1 MHKLMKFCEKQW
13 KNAAVYGKIKFEERQ
28 RGVPR
33 ERRTH
38 ISIKSNICLL
48 AFVLLNSLGLRRI
61 THMGKTVDRIY
72 HAAIYVRLSKEDGD
86 VAGTAKAES
95 NSISNQKDLI
105 RDFLKDKDDIIVV
118 SERVDDGYSGS
129 DFERPGFR
137 MMMEDIKRG
146 KVDCVVVKDLSRF
159 GREYIDSGKYIER
172 LFPALGVRF
181 IAVNDHIDSKEE
193 NSRDDIVVP
202 FKNLM
207 NDAYCR
213 DISIKIRSHL
223 EVKRK
228 NGEYTGAFTP
238 YGYKKDEN
246 NRNRLVPDLY
256 AAGVVK
262 NIFRMKLNGMSQ
274 AAIAECLDGKGIL
287 SPMEYKHSIGIRI
300 QDNFKTHEQAGWSSM
315 SVRRILENEVYVGT
329 LVQGRHSTPNHKIK
343 KIVDKPKEEWIRI
356 EDNHEPVISK
366 RDFAIV
372 QRLLGM
378 DTRTSP
384 DEDGVYVLAGL
395 AVCADCGAAM
405 VKRNVP
411 AGGKVY
417 SYYICS
423 KNAATKECGA
433 HRIPKEKL
441 ESLVFEV
448 LKAHIANVLDTGR
461 ILEYID
467 TVPFQE
473 LEIKELERQKEAKE
487 QEIQRCRELRDMLYG
502 DLKDGIVS
510 KEDYAELYEGYN
522 SRRKKA
528 EETVRKLRNEIQNVL
543 EAKTDKYE
551 WLHCFK
557 EYQNIS
563 GLSRMAAVELIDRVR
578 VFDKDHVE
586 IDFNFQDC
594 FRSALRRI
602 QSAGCTVC
610 TGENGRVTIQER
622 EVV

>member
-1 MHKLMKFCEKQW
+1 
-13 KNAAVYGKIKFEERQ
+13 
-28 RGVPR
+28 
-33 ERRTH
+33 
-38 ISIKSNICLL
+38 
-48 AFVLLNSLGLRRI
+48 
-61 THMGKTVDRIY
+61 MGKTVNCLTVDRIY

-86 VAGTAKAES
+86 VASAAKAES
-95 NSISNQKDLI
+95 NSISNQKNLI

-129 DFERPGFR
+129 NFERPGFQ
-137 MMMEDIKRG
+137 MMLEDIRRG
-146 KVDCVVVKDLSRF
+146 RVDCVVVKDLSRF
-159 GREYIDSGKYIER
+159 GREYIDYGKYIER

-193 NSRDDIVVP
+193 SGRDDIVVP

-246 NRNRLVPDLY
+246 DRNRIVPDLY

-262 NIFRMKLNGMSQ
+262 DIFRMKLNGMSQ
-274 AAIAECLDGKGIL
+274 AAIAERLNGKGIL
-287 SPMEYKHSIGIRI
+287 SPMEYKHSLGIRI
-300 QDNFKTHEQAGWSSM
+300 QDHFKTHEQAGWSSV
-315 SVRRILENEVYVGT
+315 SVRRVLENEVYVGT

-343 KIVDKPKEEWIRI
+343 KIVDKPEEEWIRI
-356 EDNHEPVISK
+356 EDSHEPIISK
-366 RDFAIV
+366 REFAIV

-384 DEDGVYVLAGL
+384 NEDEVYVLSGL
-395 AVCADCGAAM
+395 AVCADCGAPM

-423 KNAATKECGA
+423 KNAATKECGT

-441 ESLVFEV
+441 EGIVFEV
-448 LKAHIANVLDTGR
+448 LKTHIANVLDAGR

-473 LEIKELERQKEAKE
+473 LEIRELERQKEAKE
-487 QEIQRCRELRDMLYG
+487 QEIGRCKELRDMLYE
-502 DLKDGIVS
+502 DLKDGVVS

-528 EETVRKLRNEIQNVL
+528 EEAVRKLKHEIQKVM

-551 WLHCFK
+551 WLRYFK

-563 GLSRMAAVELIDRVR
+563 ELSRMAAVELIDRVK
-578 VFDKDHVE
+578 VFDKNHVE

-594 FRSALRRI
+594 FQSALRQI

-610 TGENGRVTIQER
+610 TEENGRINIQEIQER

>member
-1 MHKLMKFCEKQW
+1 M
-13 KNAAVYGKIKFEERQ
+13 
-28 RGVPR
+28 
-33 ERRTH
+33 
-38 ISIKSNICLL
+38 SNI
-48 AFVLLNSLGLRRI
+48 N
-61 THMGKTVDRIY
+61 TVDRIY

-86 VAGTAKAES
+86 VSSAIKAES
-95 NSISNQKDLI
+95 NSISNQKNLI
-105 RDFLKDKDDIIVV
+105 KDFLKDKEDIIVV

-129 DFERPGFR
+129 NFERPAFQ

-146 KVDCVVVKDLSRF
+146 IVDCVIVKDLSRF

-193 NSRDDIVVP
+193 NGRDDIVVP

-228 NGEYTGAFTP
+228 NGEYIGAFTP

-262 NIFRMKLNGMSQ
+262 EIFRMKLHGMSQ
-274 AAIAECLDGKGIL
+274 SAIADRLNDQGIL
-287 SPMEYKHSIGIRI
+287 SPMEYKHSLGIRI
-300 QDNFKTHEQAGWSSM
+300 QDNFKKHEQAEWSSM

-329 LVQGRHSTPNHKIK
+329 LIQGRHSTPNHKIK
-343 KIVDKPKEEWIRI
+343 KVMDKPEEEWVRI
-356 EDNHEPVISK
+356 EDSHEPVISK

-384 DEDGVYVLAGL
+384 NEGEVYVLSGL
-395 AVCADCGAAM
+395 AVCADCGAPM
-405 VKRNVP
+405 IKRNVP

-423 KNAATKECGA
+423 NNAATKECGT
-433 HRIPKEKL
+433 HRIPKDKLEKL
-441 ESLVFEV
+441 V
-448 LKAHIANVLDTGR
+448 LDVLQTHIANVLDMER
-461 ILEYID
+461 IFTYIN

-473 LEIKELERQKEAKE
+473 MEIKELERQKEIKE
-487 QEIQRCRELRDMLYG
+487 QEVKRCQELRDMLYE
-502 DLKDGIVS
+502 DLKDGVVS
-510 KEDYAELYEGYN
+510 KEDYAELYEGYSN
-522 SRRKKA
+522 KRKKA
-528 EETVRKLRNEIQNVL
+528 EEAVRKIRNEIKNVL

-551 WLHCFK
+551 WLRYFK

-563 GLSRMAAVELIDRVR
+563 ELSRDVVVELIDRVR
-578 VFDKDHVE
+578 VFDKKRIEV
-586 IDFNFQDC
+586 DFAFNDC
-594 FRSALRRI
+594 FQSALRQI
-602 QSAGCTVC
+602 QSAGCTVSME
-610 TGENGRVTIQER
+610 ENGRLEIQRR

>member
-1 MHKLMKFCEKQW
+1 M
-13 KNAAVYGKIKFEERQ
+13 
-28 RGVPR
+28 
-33 ERRTH
+33 
-38 ISIKSNICLL
+38 S
-48 AFVLLNSLGLRRI
+48 
-61 THMGKTVDRIY
+61 KTADRIY

-86 VAGTAKAES
+86 VASAAKAES
-95 NSISNQKDLI
+95 NSISNQKNLI
-105 RDFLKDKDDIIVV
+105 KDFLKEKDDIIVV
-118 SERVDDGYSGS
+118 SEYVDDGYSGS
-129 DFERPGFR
+129 NFERPGFQ
-137 MMMEDIKRG
+137 MMLEDIKRG

-193 NSRDDIVVP
+193 SGRDDIVVP

-246 NRNRLVPDLY
+246 DRNRLVPDLY
-256 AAGVVK
+256 AAGVVRG
-262 NIFRMKLNGMSQ
+262 IFRMKLSGMSQ
-274 AAIAECLDGKGIL
+274 SAIAESLNRQGVL
-287 SPMEYKHSIGIRI
+287 SPMEYKHSLGIHI
-300 QDNFKTHEQAGWSSM
+300 QDNFKTHEQAEWSSM

-343 KIVDKPKEEWIRI
+343 KIVDKPKEEWVRI
-356 EDNHEPVISK
+356 EDSHEPVISK
-366 RDFAIV
+366 REFSIV

-384 DEDGVYVLAGL
+384 NEDEVYVLAGL
-395 AVCADCGAAM
+395 AVCADCGAPM

-448 LKAHIANVLDTGR
+448 LKTHIANVLDIGR

-487 QEIQRCRELRDMLYG
+487 QEVQRCRKLRDMLYE
-502 DLKDGIVS
+502 DLKDGVVS

-528 EETVRKLRNEIQNVL
+528 EEAVHKLRNEIQKVM

-551 WLHCFK
+551 WLRYFK

-563 GLSRMAAVELIDRVR
+563 ELSRMAVVELIDRVR
-578 VFDKDHVE
+578 VSDKDHIE

-594 FRSALRRI
+594 FQSALRQI

-610 TGENGRVTIQER
+610 MDEAGRINIEER

>member
-1 MHKLMKFCEKQW
+1 MKL
-13 KNAAVYGKIKFEERQ
+13 
-28 RGVPR
+28 
-33 ERRTH
+33 
-38 ISIKSNICLL
+38 
-48 AFVLLNSLGLRRI
+48 
-61 THMGKTVDRIY
+61 
-72 HAAIYVRLSKEDGD
+72 
-86 VAGTAKAES
+86 
-95 NSISNQKDLI
+95 
-105 RDFLKDKDDIIVV
+105 
-118 SERVDDGYSGS
+118 
-129 DFERPGFR
+129 
-137 MMMEDIKRG
+137 
-146 KVDCVVVKDLSRF
+146 
-159 GREYIDSGKYIER
+159 
-172 LFPALGVRF
+172 
-181 IAVNDHIDSKEE
+181 
-193 NSRDDIVVP
+193 
-202 FKNLM
+202 
-207 NDAYCR
+207 
-213 DISIKIRSHL
+213 
-223 EVKRK
+223 K
-228 NGEYTGAFTP
+228 NGEYTVSFTP
-238 YGYKKDEN
+238 YGYKNDEFE
-246 NRNRLVPDLY
+246 RNRLVPDLY

-262 NIFRMKLNGMSQ
+262 GIFRMKLNGMSQ
-274 AAIAECLDGKGIL
+274 SAIADSLNGQGIL
-287 SPMEYKHSIGIRI
+287 SPMEYKHSLGIHI
-300 QDNFKTHEQAGWSSM
+300 QDNFKTYEQAEWSPV
-315 SVRRILENEVYVGT
+315 SVRRILENEVYTGT

-343 KIVDKPKEEWIRI
+343 KIVDKPREEWVRI
-356 EDNHEPVISK
+356 EDSHEPVISK
-366 RDFAIV
+366 REFAIV

-384 DEDGVYVLAGL
+384 NEDEVYVLAGL
-395 AVCADCGAAM
+395 AVCADCGAPM

-448 LKAHIANVLDTGR
+448 LKTHIANVLDTGR

-487 QEIQRCRELRDMLYG
+487 QEVQRCRKLRDMLYE
-502 DLKDGIVS
+502 DLKDGVVS

-528 EETVRKLRNEIQNVL
+528 EEAVHKLRNEIQKVM

-551 WLHCFK
+551 WLRYFK

-563 GLSRMAAVELIDRVR
+563 ELSRMAVVELIDRVR
-578 VFDKDHVE
+578 VSDKDHIE

-594 FRSALRRI
+594 FQSALRQI

-610 TGENGRVTIQER
+610 MDEAGRINIEER

>member
-1 MHKLMKFCEKQW
+1 
-13 KNAAVYGKIKFEERQ
+13 
-28 RGVPR
+28 
-33 ERRTH
+33 
-38 ISIKSNICLL
+38 
-48 AFVLLNSLGLRRI
+48 
-61 THMGKTVDRIY
+61 MGKTVNRIY

-86 VAGTAKAES
+86 VAGSAKAES
-95 NSISNQKDLI
+95 NSISNQKNLI

-129 DFERPGFR
+129 NFDRPGFQ
-137 MMMEDIKRG
+137 MMMDDIRRG
-146 KVDCVVVKDLSRF
+146 KIDCVVVKDLSRF

-181 IAVNDHIDSKEE
+181 IAINDHIDSREE
-193 NSRDDIVVP
+193 SGRDDIVVP

-228 NGEYTGAFTP
+228 SGEYTGAFTP

-246 NRNRLVPDLY
+246 DRNKLVPDLY

-262 NIFRMKLNGMSQ
+262 DIFRMKLRGMSQ
-274 AAIAECLDGKGIL
+274 SAIAERLNGQGVL
-287 SPMEYKHSIGIRI
+287 SPVEYKHSLGIRI
-300 QDNFKTHEQAGWSSM
+300 QDHFKTHGQAQWSPVA
-315 SVRRILENEVYVGT
+315 VRRILENEVYVGT
-329 LVQGRHSTPNHKIK
+329 LVQGRHSTPNHKVK
-343 KIVDKPKEEWIRI
+343 KIVDKPEEEWVRI
-356 EDNHEPVISK
+356 EDSHEPVIS
-366 RDFAIV
+366 RREFDIV

-384 DEDGVYVLAGL
+384 NEDEVYVLAGI
-395 AVCADCGAAM
+395 AVCAQCGAPM
-405 VKRNVP
+405 VKRSVP

-423 KNAATKECGA
+423 KNAVTKECGP

-448 LKAHIANVLDTGR
+448 LKTHIASVLDTGR
-461 ILEYID
+461 VLEYVN

-473 LEIKELERQKEAKE
+473 LEIKELKRQKEAKE
-487 QEIQRCRELRDMLYG
+487 QEAQRCRELRDMLYE
-502 DLKDGIVS
+502 DLKDGVVS
-510 KEDYAELYEGYN
+510 REDYAELYEGYTG
-522 SRRKKA
+522 RRKKA
-528 EETVRKLRNEIQNVL
+528 EEAVRKLRHAIQDVMD
-543 EAKTDKYE
+543 ARTDKYE
-551 WLHCFK
+551 WLRYFK
-557 EYQNIS
+557 EYQNLS
-563 GLSRMAAVELIDRVR
+563 GLSRMAVVELVDRVR
-578 VFDKDHVE
+578 VSDKDHVE

-594 FRSALRRI
+594 FQSALRQL
-602 QSAGCTVC
+602 QSAGCMVC
-610 TGENGRVTIQER
+610 TGEDGRITVQEK

>member
-1 MHKLMKFCEKQW
+1 MITKQ
-13 KNAAVYGKIKFEERQ
+13 
-28 RGVPR
+28 
-33 ERRTH
+33 
-38 ISIKSNICLL
+38 
-48 AFVLLNSLGLRRI
+48 
-61 THMGKTVDRIY
+61 IY

-86 VAGTAKAES
+86 VKDAAKAES
-95 NSISNQKDLI
+95 NSISNQKNLI
-105 RDFLKDKDDIIVV
+105 KDFLKDKEDIVVV

-129 DFERPGFR
+129 NFDRPGFQ

-146 KVDCVVVKDLSRF
+146 TVDCVIVKDLSRF

-193 NSRDDIVVP
+193 GGRDDIVVP

-228 NGEYTGAFTP
+228 NGEYIGAFTP
-238 YGYKKDEN
+238 YGYKKDETD
-246 NRNRLVPDLY
+246 RNRLVPDLY

-262 NIFRMKLNGMSQ
+262 EIFRMKLHGMSQ
-274 AAIAECLDGKGIL
+274 TAIAECLNRQGVL
-287 SPMEYKHSIGIRI
+287 SPMEYKHSLGIRI
-300 QDNFKTHEQAGWSSM
+300 QDNFKTHEQAEWSSM
-315 SVRRILENEVYVGT
+315 SVRRILENEVYIGT

-343 KIVDKPKEEWIRI
+343 KIVEKPEEEWIRI
-356 EDNHEPVISK
+356 EDSHEPVIGK
-366 RDFAIV
+366 REFSIV

-384 DEDGVYVLAGL
+384 NEEEVYVLSGL
-395 AVCADCGAAM
+395 AVCADCGAPM
-405 VKRNVP
+405 IKRNVP
-411 AGGKVY
+411 AGGKIY

-423 KNAATKECGA
+423 KNAATKECGT

-441 ESLVFEV
+441 ENLVFEV
-448 LKAHIANVLDTGR
+448 LQTHIANVLDTGR
-461 ILEYID
+461 ILEYIN

-473 LEIKELERQKEAKE
+473 LEIRELERQKEAKE
-487 QEIQRCRELRDMLYG
+487 QEITRCWELRDMLYE

-528 EETVRKLRNEIQNVL
+528 EETVRKLRHEIKNVL

-551 WLHCFK
+551 WLRYF
-557 EYQNIS
+557 EAYQDIRK
-563 GLSRMAAVELIDRVR
+563 LSRVAAVELIDRVR
-578 VFDKDHVE
+578 VFDKKHIE

-594 FRSALRRI
+594 FQLALRQI

-610 TGENGRVTIQER
+610 TEEDGRVTIQER

>member
-1 MHKLMKFCEKQW
+1 
-13 KNAAVYGKIKFEERQ
+13 
-28 RGVPR
+28 
-33 ERRTH
+33 
-38 ISIKSNICLL
+38 
-48 AFVLLNSLGLRRI
+48 
-61 THMGKTVDRIY
+61 MGKTVDKIY

-86 VAGTAKAES
+86 VASAAKAES
-95 NSISNQKDLI
+95 NSISNQKNLI
-105 RDFLKDKDDIIVV
+105 KDFLKDKDDIIVV

-129 DFERPGFR
+129 NFERPGFQ

-146 KVDCVVVKDLSRF
+146 TVDCVIVKDLSRF

-181 IAVNDHIDSKEE
+181 IAVNDHIDSKNE
-193 NSRDDIVVP
+193 SDRDDIVVP

-228 NGEYTGAFTP
+228 NGEYIGAFTP

-246 NRNRLVPDLY
+246 DRNRLVPDLY

-262 NIFRMKLNGMSQ
+262 DIFRMKLHGMSQ
-274 AAIAECLDGKGIL
+274 TAIADRLNGQGIL
-287 SPMEYKHSIGIRI
+287 SPMEYKHSLGIRI
-300 QDNFKTHEQAGWSSM
+300 QDNFKTHEQAEWSSM
-315 SVRRILENEVYVGT
+315 SVRRILENEVYIGT

-343 KIVDKPKEEWIRI
+343 KIVDKPEEEWIRI

-366 RDFAIV
+366 REFSIV

-384 DEDGVYVLAGL
+384 NEDEVYVLSGL
-395 AVCADCGAAM
+395 AVCADCGAPM
-405 VKRNVP
+405 IKRNVP

-423 KNAATKECGA
+423 KNAATKECGT
-433 HRIPKEKL
+433 HRIPKDRL
-441 ESLVFEV
+441 ERLVLDV
-448 LKAHIANVLDTGR
+448 LQTHIANVLDAGR
-461 ILEYID
+461 ILEYIN

-487 QEIQRCRELRDMLYG
+487 QEVQRCRELRDMLYE

-528 EETVRKLRNEIQNVL
+528 EEAVRKISHAVRDVL
-543 EAKTDKYE
+543 DAKTDKYE
-551 WLHCFK
+551 WLRYFK
-557 EYQNIS
+557 EYRNIS
-563 GLSRMAAVELIDRVR
+563 ELSRTAAVELIDRVKVYDR
-578 VFDKDHVE
+578 NHIE
-586 IDFNFQDC
+586 IDFSFNDC
-594 FRSALRRI
+594 FQSALRQI

-610 TGENGRVTIQER
+610 TDEDGRINIEER

>member
-1 MHKLMKFCEKQW
+1 M
-13 KNAAVYGKIKFEERQ
+13 
-28 RGVPR
+28 
-33 ERRTH
+33 
-38 ISIKSNICLL
+38 S
-48 AFVLLNSLGLRRI
+48 
-61 THMGKTVDRIY
+61 KTVDKIY

-86 VAGTAKAES
+86 VASAAKAES
-95 NSISNQKDLI
+95 NSISNQKNLI
-105 RDFLKDKDDIIVV
+105 KDFLKDKDDIIVV

-129 DFERPGFR
+129 NFERPGFQ

-146 KVDCVVVKDLSRF
+146 TVDCVIVKDLSRF

-193 NSRDDIVVP
+193 SGRDDIVVP

-228 NGEYTGAFTP
+228 NGEYIGAFTP

-246 NRNRLVPDLY
+246 DRNRLIPDLY

-262 NIFRMKLNGMSQ
+262 DIFWMKLHGMSQ
-274 AAIAECLDGKGIL
+274 TAIADCLNRQGIL
-287 SPMEYKHSIGIRI
+287 SPMEYKHSLGIRI
-300 QDNFKTHEQAGWSSM
+300 QDNFKTHEQAEWSSM

-343 KIVDKPKEEWIRI
+343 KIVDKPEEEWIRI
-356 EDNHEPVISK
+356 EDSHEAVISK
-366 RDFAIV
+366 REFSIV

-384 DEDGVYVLAGL
+384 NEEEVYVLSGL
-395 AVCADCGAAM
+395 VVCADCGAPM
-405 VKRNVP
+405 IKRNVP

-423 KNAATKECGA
+423 KNAATKECGT

-448 LKAHIANVLDTGR
+448 LQTHIANVLDTGR
-461 ILEYID
+461 ILEYIN
-467 TVPFQE
+467 TMPFQE
-473 LEIKELERQKEAKE
+473 LEIKELERQKETKE
-487 QEIQRCRELRDMLYG
+487 QEIERCRELRDMLYE
-502 DLKDGIVS
+502 DLKDGVVS

-522 SRRKKA
+522 NRRRKA
-528 EETVRKLRNEIQNVL
+528 EEAVRKLRHEIQNVL

-551 WLHCFK
+551 WLRYFK

-563 GLSRMAAVELIDRVR
+563 GLSRMVAVELIDRVR
-578 VFDKDHVE
+578 VFDKNHIE

-594 FRSALRRI
+594 FQSALRQI
-602 QSAGCTVC
+602 QSGGCTVC
-610 TGENGRVTIQER
+610 TEENGRGNIQER